1 MMSLKVNRFNGAVHE
16 CLEECYRSPLPLA
29 CLAEYSQR
37 LRASGWREAEIE
49 EVESV
54 VRRLL
59 KAIVAPEASDE
70 MVQRKAN
77 ATG

>member
-1 MMSLKVNRFNGAVHE
+1 
-16 CLEECYRSPLPLA
+16 LPLA

-37 LRASGWREAEIE
+37 LRANGWREAEIE